1 MTAFAVVV
9 QKRGTRHAVEEVAEA
24 LGSIGGAYPTVVS
37 LGACA
42 LLLAALHHDDPDGPV
57 VFPAGI
63 GVAGQIVL
71 EGRRDLASMLRQ
83 PTSACGAALAGAAY
97 LRWGESCTDHLS
109 GEYAFALWDPN
120 ARTIRMTPRSSASW
134 RMAARSTR
142 CAHPIAT
149 SEYCPRATRWQSI
162 RGAAQREC
170 IATGAFRF
178 QILRPGAA
186 KPLSSKS
193 TAPC

>member
-24 LGSIGGAYPTVVS
+24 LGSIGGAYPAVVS

-42 LLLAALHHDDPDGPV
+42 LLLAPLHHDDPDGPV

-120 ARTIRMTPRSSASW
+120 ARTLLCARDGMGLRLLYVADSADTLIVTNVLAAAL
-134 RMAARSTR
+134 RHPAIPDDPDDTALIGFLAARR
-142 CAHPIAT
+142 
-149 SEYCPRATRWQSI
+149 
-162 RGAAQREC
+162 
-170 IATGAFRF
+170 
-178 QILRPGAA
+178 
-186 KPLSSKS
+186 
-193 TAPC
+193 